1 MCGIIAV
8 LRRRSRKTPPT
19 PERLL
24 ALLAKAEG
32 SLREE
37 PTAERL
43 DEAAT
48 ALAEIDR
55 ALRGVAGTWA
65 LLQNP
70 SLRSELTTRGAQL
83 QARLDAFER
92 TLDQD
97 VGDDGA
103 NGGADGGVD
112 AQQQKD
118 IERRNQALVRLK
130 DALWAVLRDRAPHAE
145 AVLDLANGDLPHED
159 ATAAFSS
166 LQSALSALDRLEV
179 RGRDSAG
186 LSIVV
191 SGCDA
196 DAPAIQALRE
206 GREDDPLFQN
216 ASVRVADGNLNFVY
230 KHAAEIGE
238 LGDNV
243 AALRATIRGDEL
255 LQAALRTDGVESL
268 VLGHTR
274 WASVGIISQPN
285 AHPLNHEEV
294 GDADGPY
301 VIGALNGDV
310 DNHHD
315 LVTQHGLKLHEAIT
329 TDAKVIPALV
339 SHQMRDGHDLVSAFR
354 RTVSSFEGSVAI
366 GAATTKEPGR
376 LALALRGSGQ
386 ALYIGLADDTF
397 VVASEPYGVIEECD
411 RYLRMDGETPGN
423 PQNAAASRGQVVVL
437 DRDGAGE
444 VAGIT
449 RVAYDA
455 TPLPVDEQDLTA
467 AAVTTRDIDR
477 GDAPH
482 YLLKEIGE
490 SPNSLQKTLR
500 GRIVR
505 KGARL
510 HVALPDSSLPQTA
523 VDALRSGATR
533 RILVIGQGTAAVA
546 GQAVAGA
553 IADAV
558 RGSHI
563 AVEAT
568 PATELSGFGLEDD
581 MRDTLIVAISQSGTT
596 TDTNRTVDLVRG
608 RGATV
613 VAIVNRRGSD
623 LTDKADG
630 VIYTSDGRDV
640 EMSVASTKAFYAQCA
655 AGQLLALAIARAAG
669 CADDQA
675 EHELLTAMLEL
686 PTAMRAVLAQDEK
699 ITAIARGFAPQR
711 RYWALVGN
719 GKNRVAAA
727 EVRIKLSELC
737 YKSIAADAT
746 EDKKH
751 IDLSSEPM
759 ILVCAAGLTGSTADD
774 VAKEVAIYKAHKASP
789 IVIATAGESRFAAA
803 DGVIEVPASHPAL
816 AYVLSTMG
824 GHLFGYRAALAID
837 ELARPLRL
845 MRGAIEEAFADGI
858 PSEGDDVLADLS
870 PGLTPHWSAF
880 RRDLMAGRYDG
891 TLEARTATRLAAL
904 CNYAIGLTPLDSFMV
919 EFGEPGAPGAIV
931 DHLTEEL
938 TRAIDE
944 LTRPVDAIKHQAK
957 TVTVGISRTDE
968 ALLTAPLVREAM
980 AAGAVRDH
988 LTYRD
993 LRALASLD
1001 PAVVEVLGSTRYRID
1016 GDLADDSATV
1026 HVVDRRGVA
1035 TSMRS
1040 RTDDNPALRGTKH
1053 LVAGERKL
1061 MVAKGRSDDRTVV
1074 ILPEVADNRA
1084 VGLTLLH
1091 VRFHEHLDA
1100 QALRSVLGGYRNRY
1114 QALADAVME
1123 TEPTFDED
1131 LMATMPVVDL
1141 LCDPIYSL
1149 ADRWRQG
1156 TLHSS

>member
-8 LRRRSRKTPPT
+8 LRRTSRQQPPA
-19 PERLL
+19 PETLL
-24 ALLAKAEG
+24 ALLAEAESNLAG
-32 SLREE
+32 E
-37 PTAERL
+37 PTTEHLGGAATSLTQL
-43 DEAAT
+43 DEH
-48 ALAEIDR
+48 
-55 ALRGVAGTWA
+55 LRGVPGLWA
-65 LLQNP
+65 LLDNRDLLSDLKQRC
-70 SLRSELTTRGAQL
+70 SVMQSQVETVEQSF
-83 QARLDAFER
+83 DASVASD
-92 TLDQD
+92 T
-97 VGDDGA
+97 
-103 NGGADGGVD
+103 GGNISDS
-112 AQQQKD
+112 D
-118 IERRNQALVRLK
+118 IELRNQTMVRLK
-130 DALWAVLRDRAPHAE
+130 DAMWAVARDRVPHAH
-145 AVLDLANGDLPHED
+145 AVIELAGGDVPHQN
-159 ATAAFSS
+159 AAAAFSS
-166 LQSALSALDRLEV
+166 LQLALSALDRLEV

-186 LSIVV
+186 ISVIV
-191 SGCDA
+191 SGIDA
-196 DAPAIQALRE
+196 TTDVARQRLP
-206 GREDDPLFQN
+206 GRTKDTLFGN
-216 ASVRVADGNLNFVY
+216 TSVRLADGNLNFVY

-243 AALRATIRGDEL
+243 HALRESIINDKL
-255 LQAALRTDGVESL
+255 LQHAFRQPEVQSL

-285 AHPLNHEEV
+285 AHPLNNEQTE
-294 GDADGPY
+294 GEAGPY

-315 LVTQHGLKLHEAIT
+315 LVQQHGLQLHDAIT
-329 TDAKVIPALV
+329 TDAKVIPSLV
-339 SHQMRDGHDLVSAFR
+339 SQQMQDGHDLISGFR

-366 GAATTKEPGR
+366 GAASTQEPGK

-386 ALYIGLADDTF
+386 ALYIGLAQDTY
-397 VVASEPYGVIEECD
+397 VIASEPYGVIEDCN

-423 PQNAAASRGQVVVL
+423 PNNPAASRGQVVVL

-444 VAGIT
+444 IAGIT
-449 RVAYDA
+449 RIAYDA
-455 TPLPVDEQDLTA
+455 TELPVSEDDLTT

-477 GDAPH
+477 GDFPH

-500 GRIVR
+500 GRITQ
-505 KGARL
+505 KNNRL
-510 HVALPDSSLPQTA
+510 EVALPESSLPKAAIESLQQ
-523 VDALRSGATR
+523 GKTR

-546 GQAVAGA
+546 GQAIAGA

-558 RGSHI
+558 ATSDI
-563 AVEAT
+563 AVAAT
-568 PATELSGFGLEDD
+568 PATELSGFGLGDD
-581 MRDTLIVAISQSGTT
+581 MSDTLIVAISQSGTT

-613 VAIVNRRGSD
+613 IAIVNRRGSD

-630 VIYTSDGRDV
+630 VLYTSDGRDV

-655 AGQLLALAIARAAG
+655 AGQLLAMALARAAG
-669 CADDQA
+669 CSNDTD
-675 EHELLTAMLEL
+675 EHELLTALIDL
-686 PTAMRAVLAQDEK
+686 PDAMRAVLKQDDK
-699 ITAIARGFAPQR
+699 ITKIARSLAPQR

-737 YKSIAADAT
+737 YKSIACDAT

-759 ILVCAAGLTGSTADD
+759 ILCCAAGLTGSTADD

-789 IVIATAGESRFAAA
+789 IVIATVGETRFDAA
-803 DGVIEVPASHPAL
+803 DGIIEVPQSHPAL
-816 AYVLSTMG
+816 AYILSTMG

-837 ELARPLRL
+837 ELARPLRM
-845 MRGAIEEAFADGI
+845 MRGAVEETFKDST
-858 PSEGDDVLADLS
+858 PKQVLGALA
-870 PGLTPHWSAF
+870 PRLQPHWITF
-880 RRDLMAGRYDG
+880 RKDLMLGRYDG
-891 TLEARTATRLAAL
+891 TLESSTASRLTSL
-904 CNYAIGLTPLDSFMV
+904 CNYTLRLTPLDVFAV
-919 EFGEPGAPGAIV
+919 EFGEPGAPGVVV
-931 DHLTEEL
+931 DRLTEEL
-938 TRAIDE
+938 TKAIDE

-968 ALLTAPLVREAM
+968 ALLTAPFVREAL

-988 LTYRD
+988 VGYRD

-1001 PAVVEVLGSTRYRID
+1001 PAVVEVIGSTRYSVEMAESED
-1016 GDLADDSATV
+1016 GKDTAKV
-1026 HVVDRRGVA
+1026 IDRRGVA
-1035 TSMRS
+1035 EQMSS
-1040 RTDDNPALRGTKH
+1040 RTDNNPVLRGTKH
-1053 LVAGERKL
+1053 LVATERLL

-1074 ILPEVADNRA
+1074 IIPEVHNNVT

-1091 VRFHEHLDA
+1091 VRFQEHLDA

-1114 QALADAVME
+1114 QALADAVTE
-1123 TEPTFDED
+1123 TEPSFDEE
-1131 LMATMPVVDL
+1131 LMTTMPVVDL

-1156 TLHSS
+1156 TLHAN

>member
-8 LRRRSRKTPPT
+8 LRRTSRQQPPA
-19 PERLL
+19 PETLL
-24 ALLAKAEG
+24 ALLAEAEINLAG
-32 SLREE
+32 E
-37 PTAERL
+37 PTTEHLEGAATSLTQL
-43 DEAAT
+43 DEH
-48 ALAEIDR
+48 
-55 ALRGVAGTWA
+55 LRGVPGLWA
-65 LLQNP
+65 LLDNRDLLGDLKQRCQVMH
-70 SLRSELTTRGAQL
+70 SQVETVEQSF
-83 QARLDAFER
+83 DASVAS
-92 TLDQD
+92 D
-97 VGDDGA
+97 DDGSIS
-103 NGGADGGVD
+103 DS
-112 AQQQKD
+112 D
-118 IERRNQALVRLK
+118 IELRNQAMVRLK
-130 DALWAVLRDRAPHAE
+130 DSMWAVARDRVPHAM
-145 AVLDLANGDLPHED
+145 AVIELAGGDLPHQNS
-159 ATAAFSS
+159 AAAFSS
-166 LQSALSALDRLEV
+166 LQLALSALDRLEV

-186 LSIVV
+186 ISVIV
-191 SGCDA
+191 SGIDTTS
-196 DAPAIQALRE
+196 DVVRQRLP
-206 GREDDPLFQN
+206 GRTQDTLFGN
-216 ASVRVADGNLNFVY
+216 ASVRLADGNLNFVY

-243 AALRATIRGDEL
+243 HALRQSIINDKL
-255 LQAALRTDGVESL
+255 LQHAFRQPEVQSL

-285 AHPLNHEEV
+285 AHPLNNEQTE
-294 GDADGPY
+294 GDAGPY

-315 LVTQHGLKLHEAIT
+315 LVQQHKLKLHDAIT
-329 TDAKVIPALV
+329 TDAKVIPSLV
-339 SHQMRDGHDLVSAFR
+339 SQQMQDGHDLISGFR

-366 GAATTKEPGR
+366 GAASTQEPGK

-386 ALYIGLADDTF
+386 ALYIGLAQDTY
-397 VVASEPYGVIEECD
+397 VIASEPYGVIEDCN

-423 PQNAAASRGQVVVL
+423 PNNPAASRGQVVVL

-449 RVAYDA
+449 RIAYDA
-455 TPLPVDEQDLTA
+455 TDLPVSDDDLTT

-477 GDAPH
+477 GDFPH

-500 GRIVR
+500 GRIAQ
-505 KGARL
+505 KNNRL
-510 HVALPDSSLPQTA
+510 EVALPESSLPKAA
-523 VDALRSGATR
+523 VEWLQQGKTR

-546 GQAVAGA
+546 GQAIAGA

-558 RGSHI
+558 ETSDI
-563 AVEAT
+563 AVVAT
-568 PATELSGFGLEDD
+568 PATELSGFGLGDD
-581 MRDTLIVAISQSGTT
+581 MSDTLIVAISQSGTT

-613 VAIVNRRGSD
+613 IAIVNRRGSD

-630 VIYTSDGRDV
+630 VLYTSDGRDV

-655 AGQLLALAIARAAG
+655 AGQLLAMALARAAG
-669 CADDQA
+669 CSNDAD
-675 EHELLTAMLEL
+675 EHELLTALVDL
-686 PTAMRAVLAQDEK
+686 PNAMRAVLEQDDK
-699 ITAIARGFAPQR
+699 ITEIARSLAPQR

-737 YKSIAADAT
+737 YKSIACDAT

-759 ILVCAAGLTGSTADD
+759 ILCCAAGLTGSTADD

-789 IVIATAGESRFAAA
+789 VVIATAGETRFDAA
-803 DGVIEVPASHPAL
+803 DGVIEVPQSHPAL
-816 AYVLSTMG
+816 AYILSTMG

-837 ELARPLRL
+837 ELARPLRM
-845 MRGAIEEAFADGI
+845 MRGAVEETFKDST
-858 PSEGDDVLADLS
+858 PKQVLEALA
-870 PGLTPHWSAF
+870 PRLQPHWITF
-880 RRDLMAGRYDG
+880 RKDLMLGRYDG
-891 TLEARTATRLAAL
+891 TLESSTASRLTSL
-904 CNYAIGLTPLDSFMV
+904 CNYALKLMPLDVFAV
-919 EFGEPGAPGAIV
+919 EFGEPGAPGVVV
-931 DHLTEEL
+931 DRLTEEL
-938 TRAIDE
+938 TKAIDE

-968 ALLTAPLVREAM
+968 ALLTASFVREAL

-988 LTYRD
+988 VGYRD

-1001 PAVVEVLGSTRYRID
+1001 PAVVEVLGSTRYSVEMADSED
-1016 GDLADDSATV
+1016 GKDTAQV
-1026 HVVDRRGVA
+1026 IDRRGVA
-1035 TSMRS
+1035 EQMSS
-1040 RTDDNPALRGTKH
+1040 RTDSNPVLRGTKH
-1053 LVAGERKL
+1053 LVATERLL

-1074 ILPEVADNRA
+1074 IIPEVHNNVT

-1091 VRFHEHLDA
+1091 VRFQDHLDA

-1114 QALADAVME
+1114 QALADAVTE
-1123 TEPTFDED
+1123 TEPSFDEE

-1156 TLHSS
+1156 SLHAN